1 MHETYQPPTTS
12 PAGPPHDHT
21 HPRHSHI
28 RPRHSHTRPRHS
40 RTYPRH
46 SHTPTSFPRRRESP
60 PPCIAFDKTEL
71 TYYHRTMTTPQNHI
85 PRRQPQCTKHPTC
98 QPRHS
103 ATQTVARHPT
113 PNRRAPQ
120 ETTPNSPSAKFDRM
134 RHNPTESHTMQRK
147 LVPARTRARHPL
159 PSFPRRRESS
169 CPPAFRSFLGMD
181 RIRRIALELPSH
193 SRHANKSNEP
203 RRTITSLASMNR
215 IHWNACGPLPAAVA
229 SASEVPQCPS
239 QT

>member
-1 MHETYQPPTTS
+1 
-12 PAGPPHDHT
+12 
-21 HPRHSHI
+21 
-28 RPRHSHTRPRHS
+28 
-40 RTYPRH
+40 
-46 SHTPTSFPRRRESP
+46 
-60 PPCIAFDKTEL
+60 
-71 TYYHRTMTTPQNHI
+71 MTTPQNHI

-103 ATQTVARHPT
+103 ARPTLTRHPT

-120 ETTPNSPSAKFDRM
+120 ETTPNSPSAKFGRI

-147 LVPARTRARHPL
+147 LVPARTRARGI
-159 PSFPRRRESS
+159 PSRHSREGGNPRAR
-169 CPPAFRSFLGMD
+169 PRSVSLLSAWTAPRPQ

-203 RRTITSLASMNR
+203 RRTIASLASMNR